1 MINKLKHSV
10 FPVLALLGL
19 ALTSWSPSAQA
30 QSIGPPCFHTPQY
43 WGYFIVYA
51 TGPASYAPTN
61 LCASEATLSGI
72 NTYLQTGQAQSVPG
86 RAMQAGGVSGGVV
99 DQLAIANT
107 QESSFRKQNQQ
118 ALANEDVR
126 DRALAVEEEITS
138 SIYRGTTP
146 LSSRACHSVATTGA
160 AGGAAAGGGGSPQKY
175 QRTKKDQEDA
185 MLTPGSEND
194 YLADLLNMPG
204 AADSCT
210 EVDRVN
216 QFPGCTT
223 VGTNPGLN
231 NNPFILV
238 RAFRRGQ
245 KSSFTIPDDKSN
257 LLYQAQQGYISYTR
271 PRQGP
276 RIREASKNTPAGRA
290 YLVLQRRYNSRALV
304 VVNTLTQIASK
315 TLAIDADSPFVENV
329 WNAATIQGGKSLRE
343 DYQAI
348 YAGAPVPEIPSE
360 REIMNLLVLRQ
371 FTVDQSGKDL
381 GSDPID
387 IARRRLDVKKVNALL
402 LLKLNE
408 NAEWNNI
415 LYAHILS
422 NRLDPVSREQ
432 MESSSA
438 AVSN

>member
-10 FPVLALLGL
+10 LPTLALLGL
-19 ALTSWSPSAQA
+19 ALASWAPSAQA
-30 QSIGPPCFHTPQY
+30 QSIGPPCLHTPQQ

-51 TGPASYAPTN
+51 TGPGSYRPTN

-72 NTYLQTGQAQSVPG
+72 KTYLQTGQAQSVPG
-86 RAMQAGGVSGGVV
+86 RAMQASGVSGGVV
-99 DQLAIANT
+99 DLLAIANT
-107 QESSFRKQNQQ
+107 QESSLRKQSQQ

-138 SIYRGTTP
+138 SIYRSTTP
-146 LSSRACHSVATTGA
+146 LSSRACHSVVVTGA
-160 AGGAAAGGGGSPQKY
+160 AGGAVGGGGGSPQKY
-175 QRTKKDQEDA
+175 KRTKEDQENA
-185 MLTPGSEND
+185 ILTPGSEND
-194 YLADLLNMPG
+194 YIAELVDMPG

-210 EVDRVN
+210 EADRLN
-216 QFPGCTT
+216 RFPGCNA

-271 PRQGP
+271 PRPGP
-276 RIREASKNTPAGRA
+276 RIKEASKNTPAGRA

-304 VVNTLTQIASK
+304 VVNALTQIASR

-329 WNAATIQGGKSLRE
+329 WNAATIQGGRSLRE
-343 DYQAI
+343 DYQDI
-348 YAGAPVPEIPSE
+348 YAGVPVPEIPSE

-381 GSDPID
+381 GADPID

-408 NAEWNNI
+408 NADWNNI

-432 MESSSA
+432 MVSSSA
-438 AVSN
+438 ASN